1 MKKPLPASVHV
12 RQVPFN
18 KLSKAA
24 QRVAIAQDAI
34 NQIKAEKYYIKT
46 GRWVNIKIQTPEDLE
61 EVPDIDQNI
70 LLNGFAPIQ
79 RKITCT
85 CCAIGAAFLSSI
97 RLANKAVITDGAVE
111 SLKESVEQLGN
122 YFSKDQIELIE
133 EAFEK
138 GFGYC
143 HTDGRRGRGFGCSYY
158 DETERALAIFK
169 NIVKNKGEFKP

>member
-1 MKKPLPASVHV
+1 MKKPKVTKP
-12 RQVPFN
+12 VPFN
-18 KLSKAA
+18 KLSKAQ

-34 NQIKAEKYYIKT
+34 KQIKAEKYRIET
-46 GRWVNIKIQTPEDLE
+46 GRWADIEIGTPEDLE

-85 CCAIGAAFLSSI
+85 CCAVGAAFLSSI

-111 SLKESVEQLGN
+111 SLEESAAQLGN

-138 GFGYC
+138 GGGYC
-143 HTDGRRGRGFGCSYY
+143 HTDTAKGVSFGRDYD